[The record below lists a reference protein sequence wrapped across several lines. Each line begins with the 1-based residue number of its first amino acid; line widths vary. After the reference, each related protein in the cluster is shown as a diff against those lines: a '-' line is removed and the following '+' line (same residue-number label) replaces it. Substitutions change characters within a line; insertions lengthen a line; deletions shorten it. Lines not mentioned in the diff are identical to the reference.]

1 VINCGKDWKKKLI
14 NIEFPINNRHKQNT
28 TMPITRTINALD
40 LDDVKTHRQERK
52 SQVDKSN
59 VKLVCFTGNQSSK
72 TLQEPVQPPINSF
85 ENVKK
90 PKTRAERRFVEDEE
104 DANAQTVK
112 LSPKRQ
118 RRTDHW
124 VVQDTL
130 RINRSRRLKQLESA
144 FPLTIE
150 DEED

>member
-1 VINCGKDWKKKLI
+1 
-14 NIEFPINNRHKQNT
+14 
-28 TMPITRTINALD
+28 MPITRTINALD

-52 SQVDKSN
+52 AQVDKSN
-59 VKLVCFTGNQSSK
+59 LKLVCFTGNQSSN
-72 TLQEPVQPPINSF
+72 TLQEPVQPAFNSF

-90 PKTRAERRFVEDEE
+90 PKTRAERRFVEEE
-104 DANAQTVK
+104 EEPKAQTVK
-112 LSPKRQ
+112 LSPKRE

-144 FPLTIE
+144 FPLTID